1 MRFKL
6 GSNRVTSK
14 LTQMNWVLRCDFG
27 YSAQP
32 GNYILWFCIP
42 KSLQN
47 IPKSAQIPKSYIWD
61 MFSSL
66 GLAKP
71 FFFPSPNLGQI
82 WIRIQVLGSKSW
94 YSYSDG
100 EFDISNSEFR
110 KANFTTRLL
119 LGTNSHGVHI
129 ISVNSVSSESS
140 GSCGN
145 GGSIESRLWAGATS
159 NSVDIY
165 PFRTLA
171 ACASSKIAMSSGEKR
186 RKSRLPPSS
195 AKTPWSFGIWFLA
208 VRDWENHS
216 GIELEFW
223 VQVHHY

>member
-1 MRFKL
+1 MCRMRFEL
-6 GSNRVTSK
+6 GSNQVTSK
-14 LTQMNWVLRCDFG
+14 LTQTNSVLRCDFG

-71 FFFPSPNLGQI
+71 FFFPSPNLHQI
-82 WIRIQVLGSKSW
+82 WIRIRVLGSKSW
-94 YSYSDG
+94 YSDSDG

-110 KANFTTRLL
+110 KANPTTRLL
-119 LGTNSHGVHI
+119 FGCNIT
-129 ISVNSVSSESS
+129 SVNSVSSESSESS

-145 GGSIESRLWAGATS
+145 GGSIESSLWAGATS

-195 AKTPWSFGIWFLA
+195 AKTPWSFGIRFLA
-208 VRDWENHS
+208 VGDWENHS
-216 GIELEFW
+216 GIELEF
-223 VQVHHY
+223 